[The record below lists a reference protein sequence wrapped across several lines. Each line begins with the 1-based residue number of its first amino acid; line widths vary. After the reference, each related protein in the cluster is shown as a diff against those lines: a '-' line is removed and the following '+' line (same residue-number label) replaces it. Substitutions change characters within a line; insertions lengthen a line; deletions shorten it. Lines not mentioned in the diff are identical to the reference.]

1 MTSML
6 ADVSTSCC
14 NSITWW
20 TNKKRKEQTMRE
32 CCKLTMVH
40 LHHWFFNLWKYWEGM
55 PYILF
60 KINWIFIVR
69 ETWFTK
75 IDNHEMDTNKNILCC
90 VEIQLALLAPEQ
102 CAERL
107 RSLRVMLFLNIFFK
121 CKDMRNSFCELI

>member
-1 MTSML
+1 MTSVL
-6 ADVSTSCC
+6 TDVSTSCC

-20 TNKKRKEQTMRE
+20 INKKRKEQTMRE

-55 PYILF
+55 PYVLF

-102 CAERL
+102 CQKGCGVWEWCCFWIYF
-107 RSLRVMLFLNIFFK
+107 SNVKTCVIVFVN
-121 CKDMRNSFCELI
+121 